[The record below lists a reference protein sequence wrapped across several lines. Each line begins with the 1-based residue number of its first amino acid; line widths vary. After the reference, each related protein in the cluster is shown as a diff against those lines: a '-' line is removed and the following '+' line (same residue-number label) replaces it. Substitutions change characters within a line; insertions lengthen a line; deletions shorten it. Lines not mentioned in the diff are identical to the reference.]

1 MSPSRAAGHT
11 AQPPDFSPRDFR
23 AALGM
28 FATGVTIV
36 TARNDD
42 GEPVGLTASS
52 FNSVSLDPPLVLWSL
67 SQAAG
72 SMAVFAN
79 GRHYAIHV
87 LSASQKALA
96 ERFAARGVDRWAG
109 LPFADGVGGAPLLEG
124 CVATF
129 ECFNRSQ
136 YTEGDHVIFVGEVE
150 RCRCDPAGSPLL
162 YHGGRFYTEHPLQA
176 SSADPSAPQPP
187 DGRFVGSYLGYLL
200 GQASH
205 AVYRDFENAI
215 AAQGLTHIAWRVLAV
230 LHDAALAPGN
240 TGIPIG
246 QLAHDVL
253 AKQPTVTKLV
263 QRMADDGLVAL
274 LADPA
279 DQRRTLVVATSEG
292 RRIAAALIEQARAQ
306 ETTLLSRWSAHE
318 ADTLKR
324 HLQRL
329 VNSEPPRSAAARVAA
344 PARGRDPMPPG
355 SGG

>member
-1 MSPSRAAGHT
+1 MSPSRAAGHS

-36 TARNDD
+36 TALNDQ

-67 SQAAG
+67 GQAAG

-109 LPFADGVGGAPLLEG
+109 VDYTLGVGGAPLLG
-124 CVATF
+124 DCVATF

-150 RCRCDPAGSPLL
+150 RCRRDPDGSPLL

-176 SSADPSAPQPP
+176 TSADPSAPQPP

-205 AVYRDFENAI
+205 AVYLDFENAI

-230 LHDAALAPGN
+230 LHDAALTHPDTQGSVAV
-240 TGIPIG
+240 G

-253 AKQPTVTKLV
+253 AKQPTVTKLL

-274 LADPA
+274 LADPT
-279 DQRRTLVVATSEG
+279 DQRRTLVAATGEG
-292 RRIAAALIEQARAQ
+292 RRIATELIAQARAQ
-306 ETTLLSRWSAHE
+306 ESALLARWSAGE
-318 ADTLKR
+318 AEALKR
-324 HLQRL
+324 QLQKL
-329 VNSEPPRSAAARVAA
+329 SS
-344 PARGRDPMPPG
+344 GR
-355 SGG
+355 